1 MCASAHLPPNWQLL
15 QDVRAGGAG
24 KERLLGAAR
33 HRALRGPAALHSHS
47 CPWPE
52 APGEPGAACSPAGS
66 DSLSM
71 LCSFQLLAHP
81 DVGEDDSEA
90 LRHLQRLLKHPNR
103 VTYSVVLSA
112 LLPASETPVTVSRA
126 HYCEGRWAFVL
137 KVSWP
142 APGQLGGL
150 CSARSSVAQK
160 KWPRNELAMEGPSGS
175 LGSFPCM
182 PCTFWSGSEKG
193 AQSLCSAALLFLP
206 LLPSHTQG
214 LPMAIACLVAAA
226 RCDSR
231 AASAR
236 ARWQPGAL
244 APQASGQGGLS
255 SFHQMETLSFLQ
267 ARKLPVLLPGII
279 QGLHVA
285 RADTKMKALLL
296 IGNVM
301 DHVKRK
307 QASSIALQVA
317 GDILPL
323 FNDVRLLQDLSPQ
336 MGTLM
341 TAAPR
346 EGGLLRSL

>member
-193 AQSLCSAALLFLP
+193 AQSLLSCPPFPTLAPLTYARAAHGHRLSAGCCPVRLSCCLCASKMAAWCSGTTGFWPGWPFIVSPNGNSVLP
-206 LLPSHTQG
+206 PGKKTSR
-214 LPMAIACLVAAA
+214 AAA
-226 RCDSR
+226 RHHSGP
-231 AASAR
+231 AR
-236 ARWQPGAL
+236 C
-244 APQASGQGGLS
+244 QG
-255 SFHQMETLSFLQ
+255 
-267 ARKLPVLLPGII
+267 
-279 QGLHVA
+279 
-285 RADTKMKALLL
+285 
-296 IGNVM
+296 
-301 DHVKRK
+301 
-307 QASSIALQVA
+307 
-317 GDILPL
+317 
-323 FNDVRLLQDLSPQ
+323 
-336 MGTLM
+336 
-341 TAAPR
+341 
-346 EGGLLRSL
+346 